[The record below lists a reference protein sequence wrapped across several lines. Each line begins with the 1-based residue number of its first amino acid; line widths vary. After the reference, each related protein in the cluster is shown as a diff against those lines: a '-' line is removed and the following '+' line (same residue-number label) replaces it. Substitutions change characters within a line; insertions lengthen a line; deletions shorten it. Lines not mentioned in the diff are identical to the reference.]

1 MKLDDWLHAKG
12 DLLEWPLKLRKNATC
27 QANTKHMEDELF
39 ACPNIHIV
47 HTYDMICMYQDK
59 QYQWYYFR
67 SNFMNN
73 K

>member
-1 MKLDDWLHAKG
+1 
-12 DLLEWPLKLRKNATC
+12 
-27 QANTKHMEDELF
+27 MEDELF
-39 ACPNIHIV
+39 ACQNIHIV